1 MNAKLKMH
9 NTYDDTTI
17 ERDIV
22 LSDASTGAVIAAIE
36 NAFDS
41 ADCTDETIF
50 EIERE
55 DGVGFYCEQWSDYIT
70 ARSLYIT
77 AWNLYRHCNGS
88 LEEWV
93 ANFKM

>member
-1 MNAKLKMH
+1 MNAKLKISS
-9 NTYDDTTI
+9 TYGDTYE

-22 LSDASTGAVIAAIE
+22 LSDASTGAIIAAIE

-50 EIERE
+50 QIERE
-55 DGVGFYCEQWSDYIT
+55 DGVIFYCDQWSDYT
-70 ARSLYIT
+70 T
-77 AWNLYRHCNGS
+77 AWSLYRHCNGS
-88 LEEWV
+88 LQEWV